1 VSMRELPQIVE
12 SVNERMDILETM
24 RERSIASS
32 RSVIRKTKRAIHDI
46 HSRKDHTDALN
57 SAVSEFNELYRYI
70 GDEQEILFSGPVSDA
85 MMELAESCIL
95 SSIVLGK
102 ELPSYSSLN
111 VTPQAWVLGL
121 ADSLGE
127 LRRILLDDLMNGRR
141 EDAKD
146 TFKIMEDV
154 CEAVMSFDVPD
165 AILPVRRKQDIARS
179 VMERTRTD
187 LTNALL
193 MSNAKLKF

>member
-1 VSMRELPQIVE
+1 MRNLPDIIA
-12 SVNERMDILETM
+12 SVNERMDSLDAM

-32 RSVIRKTKRAIHDI
+32 RSVIRRTKRAIHDMHMRND
-46 HSRKDHTDALN
+46 HSESLN
-57 SAVSEFNELYRYI
+57 NAVSEFNDLYLQI
-70 GDEQEILFSGPVSDA
+70 KDEPEALFSGSVADA
-85 MMELAESCIL
+85 MMELSEACIL

-102 ELPSYSSLN
+102 EIPSYSSLN

-127 LRRILLDDLMNGRR
+127 MRRMLLDDLINGRTD
-141 EDAKD
+141 DAKRM
-146 TFKIMEDV
+146 FEQMEEV

-165 AILPVRRKQDIARS
+165 AILPVRRKQDTARA

-187 LTNALL
+187 ITNALL
-193 MSNAKLKF
+193 IGRAKS